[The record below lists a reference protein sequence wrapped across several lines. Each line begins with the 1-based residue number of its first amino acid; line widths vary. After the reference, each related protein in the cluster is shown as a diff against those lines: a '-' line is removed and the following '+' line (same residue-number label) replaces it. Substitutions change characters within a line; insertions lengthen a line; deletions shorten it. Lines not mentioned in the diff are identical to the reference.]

1 MVDSDRRRRQSW
13 REAQHLILDPSQTFG
28 LFRKTGFHQKY
39 KYKNGVCTA
48 VRFILPLIIW
58 CCTVCVVWTLDTLPA
73 KRSYWDWQLFEVEL
87 AEVTSAF
94 ICPICDLEYVQLRRG
109 VESDPFSCKTSQLSF
124 KSWNVH
130 LLDLLS
136 RSGVGLFE
144 LTFLNWEKVSSW
156 KKRRRSSLS
165 AMIFWP
171 PGRCLRPGLQVSA
184 TLSSSS
190 SSPLS
195 SPSLSSS
202 SSSSLS
208 LPFTSSSSLS
218 SLPSPFPSLS
228 ETSLL

>member
-1 MVDSDRRRRQSW
+1 MDER
-13 REAQHLILDPSQTFG
+13 
-28 LFRKTGFHQKY
+28 
-39 KYKNGVCTA
+39 N
-48 VRFILPLIIW
+48 
-58 CCTVCVVWTLDTLPA
+58 LDTLPA

-109 VESDPFSCKTSQLSF
+109 VESDPFSCKTIQLSF

-130 LLDLLS
+130 LIDLLS
-136 RSGVGLFE
+136 RSGVELVE

-184 TLSSSS
+184 ALS
-190 SSPLS
+190 
-195 SPSLSSS
+195 
-202 SSSSLS
+202 
-208 LPFTSSSSLS
+208 SSSSLS

>member
-87 AEVTSAF
+87 ATSAF
-94 ICPICDLEYVQLRRG
+94 ICPICDLEYLQLRRG
-109 VESDPFSCKTSQLSF
+109 VESDPFSCKTIQLSF

-130 LLDLLS
+130 LIDLLL
-136 RSGVGLFE
+136 RSELVE

-184 TLSSSS
+184 ALSSSS
-190 SSPLS
+190 TSSFL
-195 SPSLSSS
+195 SPSP

-208 LPFTSSSSLS
+208 TLSSPSPSSSSLS
-218 SLPSPFPSLS
+218 SLPSPSPSLS